1 MQKSYS
7 CTICEGK
14 GLVMDMGEFN
24 VEHRQLCTC
33 PACRGEGCL
42 KLSESMS
49 MDTVLLIIKDIEM
62 KYKNKFQPM

>member
-1 MQKSYS
+1 
-7 CTICEGK
+7 
-14 GLVMDMGEFN
+14 MDMGEFN

-42 KLSESMS
+42 KLSENMS
-49 MDTVLLIIKDIEM
+49 MDTVLLIIQDIEM